1 MILNEAEIKTP
12 NIEGEALRVFL
23 KTIDLV
29 GGPRS
34 LAQKRNLTWLP
45 SLLEASYI
53 VVLFEHGKTESE
65 IAEYLGITKQ
75 TVRNALKADI
85 DVVKKK
91 IQEEFQEEFQE
102 ETEEDIKTH
111 IAGGLAKWAYQE
123 IKAGNENIPFIAELY
138 EEFSKAVGIQWPI
151 EVLQRIRGLKFPST
165 KDEIAKRLEGLNAI
179 KDVPLQT
186 ILEKLPDKIKNPA
199 DLLHQIKLAISK

>member
-53 VVLFEHGKTESE
+53 VVLSEHGKTESE

-75 TVRNALKADI
+75 TVRNALKADV
-85 DVVKKK
+85 DAVRKK
-91 IQEEFQEEFQE
+91 IQEEFQEEDE
-102 ETEEDIKTH
+102 EIKTH
-111 IAGGLAKWAYQE
+111 IAGGLAKWAYKE
-123 IKAGNENIPFIAELY
+123 IKEGNEHIPFVAELY
-138 EEFSKAVGIQWPI
+138 EEFSKAIGIQWPI

-165 KDEIAKRLEGLNAI
+165 KDEIANRLKGLTTI

-186 ILEKLPDKIKNPA
+186 ILEKLPDEIKNPA
-199 DLLHQIKLAISK
+199 DLLHQIKLAIKDK

>member
-53 VVLFEHGKTESE
+53 VVLSEHGKTESE

-75 TVRNALKADI
+75 TVRNALKADV
-85 DVVKKK
+85 DAVRKK
-91 IQEEFQEEFQE
+91 IQEEFQEEDE
-102 ETEEDIKTH
+102 EIKTH
-111 IAGGLAKWAYQE
+111 IAGGLAKWAYKE
-123 IKAGNENIPFIAELY
+123 IKEGNEHIPFVAELY
-138 EEFSKAVGIQWPI
+138 EEFSKAIGIQWPI

-165 KDEIAKRLEGLNAI
+165 KDEIANRLKGLTAI

-186 ILEKLPDKIKNPA
+186 ILEKLPDEIKNPA
-199 DLLHQIKLAISK
+199 DLLHQIKLAIKDK

>member
-53 VVLFEHGKTESE
+53 VVLSEHGKTESE

-85 DVVKKK
+85 DIVKKK
-91 IQEEFQEEFQE
+91 IQEEFQEY
-102 ETEEDIKTH
+102 TEEDIKTH
-111 IAGGLAKWAYQE
+111 IAGGLAKWAYKE
-123 IKAGNENIPFIAELY
+123 IKAGNEHIPFVAELY
-138 EEFSKAVGIQWPI
+138 EEFSKAVGIEWPI

-165 KDEIAKRLEGLNAI
+165 KDEIAKRLAGLNAI

-186 ILEKLPDKIKNPA
+186 ILEKLPNEIKNPA